1 MRLFG
6 LKENKESP
14 SKLCE
19 RVMSFFSEALQ
30 VDLTDSEL
38 QMVHRAS
45 SKIPTGNIRFQNL
58 LEKELVWA
66 AAKAKARVGD
76 GIRWNDSNISVFP
89 DMTKE
94 VRSQEEIAR
103 AECSFHIG
111 IPGRSS
117 FYVEG
122 RKGELY

>member
-1 MRLFG
+1 MPPR
-6 LKENKESP
+6 P
-14 SKLCE
+14 
-19 RVMSFFSEALQ
+19 V
-30 VDLTDSEL
+30 
-38 QMVHRAS
+38 
-45 SKIPTGNIRFQNL
+45 IIRFQNL
-58 LEKELVWA
+58 LEKEHVWA

-76 GIRWNDSNISVFP
+76 GIHWNDSNISVFP

-94 VRSQEEIAR
+94 VADKRKQFTEVRKKLR

-122 RKGELY
+122 RKGELYGTQRSFGAA